1 MTPAV
6 TGPHTNRRFEHLT
19 TEDLDEIVREVQR
32 ERLRRE
38 GPLFF
43 QEVLCGPDLRELV
56 FRACDFQTQV
66 ALVRTCRGR
75 CS

>member
-1 MTPAV
+1 MTSAV
-6 TGPHTNRRFEHLT
+6 TGPRTKRRFEHLT

-43 QEVLCGPDLRELV
+43 R
-56 FRACDFQTQV
+56 R
-66 ALVRTCRGR
+66 
-75 CS
+75 